1 MKMEEFFRRNFLRI
15 NVQSLLIVWWFFVL
29 IFNDTGPDGG
39 GGGGVDA
46 KVCGEVDARNDPS
59 SLEVLRGCHIIT
71 GSLSIVLIEKNN
83 ATYDI
88 RKVSFPELR

>member
-1 MKMEEFFRRNFLRI
+1 MMKLAFLRI
-15 NVQSLLIVWWFFVL
+15 SFWINVRYLMIFWWFFVL
-29 IFNDTGPDGG
+29 IINGSGG
-39 GGGGVDA
+39 GGFVDG
-46 KVCGEVDARNDPS
+46 KICGEVDARNDPS
-59 SLEVLRGCHIIT
+59 SLEVLRGCHVIT